1 MCPTCDRLRAELREV
16 KEELA
21 EWRTNEADE
30 PGDVA
35 LIGRQLGLNPQ
46 PARIVSRLMASSSR
60 VVAKEALI
68 ETMNYAGEGRDLGG
82 YRGTDEGC
90 ALKVVITKARRGLES
105 VGLFDAISNVVGV
118 GYIMP
123 KSKAVELRA
132 ILEAA

>member
-1 MCPTCDRLRAELREV
+1 MCVSCDRLRAELREV
-16 KEELA
+16 KEELE
-21 EWRTNEADE
+21 EWRNNETDE
-30 PGDVA
+30 PGDIA

-46 PARIVSRLMASSSR
+46 PSRIVSRLMSAPSR
-60 VVAKEALI
+60 IVTKEALI

-90 ALKVVITKARRGLES
+90 ALKVVITRARRGLES
-105 VGLFDAISNVVGV
+105 VGIFDAIANVVGV

-123 KSKAVELRA
+123 KSKAFELRA